1 MQLVRDGYARSR
13 IPPALL
19 ALAAQVIAAGLL
31 ALTPLHA
38 GTLAWALAQGG
49 AAALLGY
56 GLRLAPWWWP
66 MQFLFMPAVW
76 LVASL
81 QLSPHWFLGGFIML
95 ALVYWGA
102 YRSQVPLYLSSSL
115 AWQQVARLLPQGR
128 AFAFADLGCGVGS
141 MVAGLAGMRGDGRFV
156 GIESAPLPFL
166 VSRLR
171 AALGRGNC
179 EVRWGDLWRHDLS
192 AYDVVY
198 AYLSPVP
205 MARLWDKAQHEMAAG
220 SLFISNSFPVPGV
233 QPDCSIPLGDGAS
246 SVLHVWRMG
255 GRQS

>member
-1 MQLVRDGYARSR
+1 MHLARDGYARPR

-19 ALAAQVIAAGLL
+19 ALAVQVVAAALL

-38 GTLAWALAQGG
+38 GTLAWALVQGG
-49 AAALLGY
+49 AAALLSY
-56 GLRLAPWWWP
+56 GLRLAPWWWA
-66 MQFLFMPAVW
+66 MQCLFMPTVW
-76 LVASL
+76 LAASL
-81 QLSPHWFLGGFIML
+81 QLSPHWFLGGFVML
-95 ALVYWGA
+95 ALVYWSA

-115 AWQQVARLLPQGR
+115 ARQQVARLLPQDR

-141 MVAGLAGMRGDGRFV
+141 MIAGLAAMRSDGLFV

-171 AALGRGNC
+171 AVLGRGNC
-179 EVRWGDLWRHDLS
+179 KVRWGDLWRHDLS

-205 MARLWDKAQHEMAAG
+205 MARLWNKAQREMPAG
-220 SLFISNSFPVPGV
+220 SLFISNSFLVPDV
-233 QPDCSIPLGDGAS
+233 QPDCSIPLGDGAN

-255 GRQS
+255 G